1 MSRIIFYLMA
11 ILIAFTSLS
20 CACAGD
26 NMENCISG
34 PIYNDSPMEN
44 CSFETNL
51 DNVDTQ
57 DVASNESDINEE
69 NLSKETHFFS
79 TIYDFGDNYDNNLTI
94 IIDFENKTDVTSNE
108 SDINEENLSKE
119 THFFSTIYDFGDNY
133 DNNLT
138 NLEV

>member
-1 MSRIIFYLMA
+1 MITLDLKELKELSKKLINYYVKNNIMSRIIFYLMA

-44 CSFETNL
+44 CSFEANL

-57 DVASNESDINEE
+57 DVASD
-69 NLSKETHFFS
+69 
-79 TIYDFGDNYDNNLTI
+79 
-94 IIDFENKTDVTSNE
+94 E

>member
-1 MSRIIFYLMA
+1 MA

-57 DVASNESDINEE
+57 DVASNESDI
-69 NLSKETHFFS
+69 
-79 TIYDFGDNYDNNLTI
+79 I
-94 IIDFENKTDVTSNE
+94 ITDFENKTDVTSNE

>member
-1 MSRIIFYLMA
+1 MA

-26 NMENCISG
+26 N
-34 PIYNDSPMEN
+34 MEN

-79 TIYDFGDNYDNNLTI
+79 TIYDFGDNYDNNLT
-94 IIDFENKTDVTSNE
+94 
-108 SDINEENLSKE
+108 
-119 THFFSTIYDFGDNY
+119 
-133 DNNLT
+133 